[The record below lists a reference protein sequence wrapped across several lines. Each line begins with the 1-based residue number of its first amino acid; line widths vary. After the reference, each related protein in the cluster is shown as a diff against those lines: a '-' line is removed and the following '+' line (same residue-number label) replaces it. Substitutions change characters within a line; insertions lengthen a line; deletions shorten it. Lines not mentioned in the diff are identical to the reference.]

1 MESIAGMR
9 VFARTVEAGSF
20 SAAGRQIGAAP
31 SSVSR
36 QVAELEAA
44 LGARLF
50 HRTTRKLSLTEAG
63 EVYYAHALKIL
74 NDIDEARLAVAR
86 PDGAPSGVLRMTIPD
101 GIARELIAVAI
112 ADFVRDHPAVRV
124 VLSLTDEVV
133 DIVGGGFDLAIR
145 FGRPGDSSL
154 KARKIGESRRIVC
167 ASPDYLARAGT
178 PEKPSDLTEHNCL
191 TFRAHPGHN
200 LWAFRGA
207 DGVTQVRA
215 TGDVFALSATA
226 LVAAAVAGLGVV
238 LLPDWTCG
246 AELRAGTL
254 VPLLA
259 DHRAVPA
266 TTPIHALYPPAPR
279 PPPKVRAMIDFL
291 VERFRDAS
299 GERPRR

>member
-1 MESIAGMR
+1 MESIAGLR

-36 QVAELEAA
+36 QVAELEAS

-50 HRTTRKLSLTEAG
+50 HRTTRRLSLTDAG
-63 EVYYAHALKIL
+63 QVYYAHALRIL
-74 NDIDEARLAVAR
+74 NAIDEARLAVAR
-86 PDGAPSGVLRMTIPD
+86 QDGAPSGVLRMTIPD

-112 ADFVRDHPAVRV
+112 ADFVREHPSVRV

-178 PEKPSDLTEHNCL
+178 PRRPSDLTEHNCL

-200 LWAFRGA
+200 LWAFRGP

-215 TGDVFALSATA
+215 TGDLFALSAAA
-226 LVAAAVAGLGVV
+226 LVAAAVAGLGIV
-238 LLPDWTCG
+238 LLPDWTSG

-254 VPLLA
+254 VPVLPEY
-259 DHRAVPA
+259 RASPA
-266 TTPIHALYPPAPR
+266 NTPVYALYPPDPD
-279 PPPKVRAMIDFL
+279 PPPKVRAMIDCL
-291 VERFRDAS
+291 VHRFRGGIA
-299 GERPRR
+299 GRA